1 LAAETTQSGA
11 AENPPEQLTVEEL
24 RGLSPE
30 EIVAAHEE
38 GKLDALLGTEREESS

>member
-1 LAAETTQSGA
+1 MAEQSG

-24 RGLSPE
+24 RGLTPE